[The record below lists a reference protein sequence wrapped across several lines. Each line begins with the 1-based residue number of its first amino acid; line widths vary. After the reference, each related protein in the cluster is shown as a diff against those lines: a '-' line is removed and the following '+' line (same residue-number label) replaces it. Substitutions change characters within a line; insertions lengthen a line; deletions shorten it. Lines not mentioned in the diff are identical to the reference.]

1 MVDWSAHLDQD
12 TPIPLSA
19 RHGGRAAD
27 PAEAIR
33 ENVLRSIE
41 AQRAQLEQ
49 IKASIART
57 QMDNEGNEALE
68 WLDQRIAF
76 LDGMEATA
84 HTAPLPALL
93 SLSLSMPAQ
102 IAATTSVASAA
113 KTEAAHQI
121 GHSIGELTK
130 EAYEHYSHA
139 LRDRVRST
147 DAANARHFSSA
158 MGTLD
163 RFGAGDHFRKTQS
176 ELEAEREEAER
187 KGQHGQ
193 ARVADALIAH
203 NTLNAMDKALELEQD
218 PAKREQLEAE
228 RKRQLD
234 LIAEREAAMRKQLM
248 LDGAKDAKER
258 GLTGKEA
265 EEHAKK
271 YQEKE
276 LETYRERRD
285 TQRERAGIDGDP
297 ARAQDGLQQ
306 VDAKAAAKDAE
317 VQADLTAKYDLHTH
331 ARGERRDDKP
341 APAATVS
348 VAHAFTDKKEAADNL
363 ATKINSGSSQYAS
376 DDFGEQLPTKPDP
389 LKEAKAQFDAQQ
401 PNRPEIKH
409 DKVAANDAEGKAP
422 ASTPSAPPTADAKAR
437 S

>member
-1 MVDWSAHLDQD
+1 MVDWSAHSDQD

-19 RHGGRAAD
+19 SHGGRAAD

-68 WLDQRIAF
+68 WLEQRIAF

-102 IAATTSVASAA
+102 LAATTSVASAA

-147 DAANARHFSSA
+147 DPANARHFNSA

-265 EEHAKK
+265 EEHARK
-271 YQEKE
+271 YQQKE

-297 ARAQDGLQQ
+297 ARAQEGLQQ
-306 VDAKAAAKDAE
+306 IDAKAATMDAE
-317 VQADLTAKYDLHTH
+317 VQAEILSIDGKRAETRAD
-331 ARGERRDDKP
+331 RRDDKP
-341 APAATVS
+341 APTTAVS
-348 VAHAFTDKKEAADNL
+348 GAHAFTGKKEAEAYRQSNRT
-363 ATKINSGSSQYAS
+363 TKEAALT
-376 DDFGEQLPTKPDP
+376 DDSFGEDQDIQPDP
-389 LKEAKAQFDAQQ
+389 LKQAKAQFDAQQ

-409 DKVAANDAEGKAP
+409 DKVAANDAEGKTP
-422 ASTPSAPPTADAKAR
+422 ASTPAAPPTGDAKAR

>member
-1 MVDWSAHLDQD
+1 MIDWTALSDQD
-12 TPIPLSA
+12 KPIRLNA
-19 RHGGRAAD
+19 RHQAAAAD

-41 AQRAQLEQ
+41 AQRQLLEQ

-57 QMDNEGNEALE
+57 QIDQEGNEALE
-68 WLDQRIAF
+68 WIDQRIAF

-84 HTAPLPALL
+84 HSAPLPALL
-93 SLSLSMPAQ
+93 SLSLSMPGQ
-102 IAATTSVASAA
+102 VAATNSVASAA
-113 KTEAAHQI
+113 KAEAAHQI

-139 LRDRVRST
+139 LRDRVRGT
-147 DAANARHFSSA
+147 DAANARHFNSA

-163 RFGAGDHFRKTQS
+163 RFGAGEHFRKTQD
-176 ELEAEREEAER
+176 ELEAEREAAEK
-187 KGQHGQ
+187 KGEHGK
-193 ARVADALIAH
+193 ARVADALISH
-203 NTLNAMDKALELEQD
+203 NTLNALDKALELEHD

-234 LIAEREAAMRKQLM
+234 LVAEREAAMRKQLM

-265 EEHAKK
+265 EDHART

-285 TQRERAGIDGDP
+285 TMREGANIDGDP
-297 ARAQDGLQQ
+297 ARAQDGLRQI
-306 VDAKAAAKDAE
+306 DAKAATKDAE
-317 VQADLTAKYDLHTH
+317 VQADLTAKYDIHNEMR
-331 ARGERRDDKP
+331 ADRRDGKP
-341 APAATVS
+341 APMAPTV
-348 VAHAFTDKKEAADNL
+348 AIGHAFTDTKEASAGRSTDR
-363 ATKINSGSSQYAS
+363 NSNEDGISDSFAS
-376 DDFGEQLPTKPDP
+376 LPVQKPDA
-389 LKEAKAQFDAQQ
+389 LKEAKAQFEAQQ

-409 DKVAANDAEGKAP
+409 DKVAANDTAGKTP
-422 ASTPSAPPTADAKAR
+422 ASTPTGSAPAEANTR